1 MVPLN
6 CATNYYGV
14 CVSVCIHFFIS
25 YFSFIVV
32 RTIKMKSTFLTDFET
47 YSVPMNN
54 RFKLCLSTYVQ
65 IFSRNILKTFEE
77 ICENLRKF
85 IDELHSVEI

>member
-1 MVPLN
+1 
-6 CATNYYGV
+6 
-14 CVSVCIHFFIS
+14 
-25 YFSFIVV
+25 
-32 RTIKMKSTFLTDFET
+32 MKSTFLTDFET

-54 RFKLCLSTYVQ
+54 RFELCLSTYVQ
-65 IFSRNILKTFEE
+65 IFSRNILKNFEE